1 MLERQSGKNMIDSTS
16 DTAFTHHTLDAL
28 TRRAKAAIHNIA
40 NQNVDGFKRYTV
52 RFEDKLRDA
61 MDAGK
66 DEGAVEAT
74 VERDTS
80 GAAGANNVVLME
92 ELALLGKTQIMHDF
106 MLRKAAGYF
115 SSINKAIQ
123 GR

>member
-1 MLERQSGKNMIDSTS
+1 MLERQSGKIMIDSNS

-28 TRRAKAAIHNIA
+28 TRRTKAAIHNIA

-52 RFEDKLRDA
+52 RFEDKLREA
-61 MDAGK
+61 IDAGEG
-66 DEGAVEAT
+66 EGAVEAT

-80 GAAGANNVVLME
+80 GEAGANNVVLME

-106 MLRKAAGYF
+106 MLRRASGYF